1 MNFLNPFFLFGLL
14 AVALPVIIHLI
25 NLRRPQKVS
34 FSTLS
39 FFNELR
45 KSTIRRIR
53 IKQYLLMALRALAVL
68 FLALALAR
76 PFLPPTL
83 TGSVSSGEPKS
94 VAILIDNS
102 ASMNRIGSS
111 GPLIDQAKNV
121 ATRIIANAKSS
132 DRFLIRTTNAGDGAS
147 SAFVNESRAR
157 ELIQKVTALNTG
169 HYTKERFKSAYEQL
183 QDSPQSQAVIYV
195 ISDGQASQLQDLK
208 DMNLQD
214 QGAQGKPVSL
224 QLISLE
230 EAKQQNIAVSSV
242 SLKSQMLSQGA
253 PVTLAVEV
261 ENVGETA
268 VANQFVSLEVEGEL
282 SGQYET
288 ALEPGETQEFT
299 FQVVPESTGDLNGRI
314 IVEGDEV
321 DYDNTR
327 YFVIRIPEKRS
338 ILLVS
343 NQQEQ
348 SSFTSYLKP
357 ALEAAQQT
365 NAQLSFEKQS
375 VTQADPANW
384 GQYNAIVLDGID
396 AVPEYWF
403 QELRSY
409 VQGGGG
415 VLFFPSEQGE
425 IENYNKFFSLF
436 NAGRFDDVVGEYG
449 SFNAAVKMA
458 ELEEGHPVL
467 DELFSKKEDERINV
481 ELPSLFYYYHYQQP
495 SNAGALN
502 LLEAANKDPL
512 LSEQQFGEGVLM
524 VSALGAD
531 PGWSNFPVNPLFAPL
546 YYRSILYAS
555 SSENGGLQQH
565 ELSTPFIWEGVG
577 QEPEVTLQIND
588 SEYKP
593 DVQQQAEGIRIT
605 YEAAEW
611 QPGILTINAGQRNHK
626 VAVNQDIM
634 ESRFGTL
641 EGREWQN
648 MFGEALMVSSIISAD
663 ELSADSLDEKLNT
676 AVFGKEIW
684 NWFVWIALLLLIT
697 ETLVTRLYKA
707 ESIS

>member
-83 TGSVSSGEPKS
+83 TGSVSSSEPKS

-121 ATRIIANAKSS
+121 ASRIISNASSS
-132 DRFLIRTTNAGDGAS
+132 DLFLIRTTNASDGTS
-147 SAFVNESRAR
+147 SSFAGKRRAL
-157 ELIQKVTALNTG
+157 ELVDKVTATNTG
-169 HYTKERFKSAYEQL
+169 HYTSEKFKNAYAQL
-183 QDSPQSQAVIYV
+183 QDSPRSQAIIYV

-208 DMNLQD
+208 DMRLQE
-214 QGAQGKPVSL
+214 QGTQGKPVSL
-224 QLISLE
+224 QLINLE
-230 EAKQQNIAVSSV
+230 QAKQQNVAVSSV

-253 PVTLAVEV
+253 PITLAVEV
-261 ENVGETA
+261 QNVGETA
-268 VANQFVSLEVEGEL
+268 VANQFVSLEVDGEL

-288 ALEPGETQEFT
+288 SLEPSETKEFS
-299 FQVVPESTGDLNGRI
+299 FQLVPESTGDLTGRI

-327 YFVIRIPEKRS
+327 YFAIRIPKTRS
-338 ILLVS
+338 ILLVN
-343 NQQEQ
+343 NQKKQ
-348 SSFTSYLKP
+348 SSFTSYLIP

-365 NAQLSFEKQS
+365 NAQLSFEEKS
-375 VTQADPANW
+375 VSEVDQAQW
-384 GQYNAIVLDGID
+384 GRYNAIVLDGLD

-403 QELRSY
+403 QDLRRY
-409 VQGGGG
+409 VQNGGGL
-415 VLFFPSEQGE
+415 LFLPSEKGDVK
-425 IENYNKFFSLF
+425 NYNQFFSLF
-436 NAGRFDDVVGEYG
+436 NAGSFNNVIGEYG
-449 SFNAAVKMA
+449 SFNPVVKMA

-467 DELFSKKEDERINV
+467 DDLFRKKKDEQINV

-495 SNAGALN
+495 SNTGALN
-502 LLEAANKDPL
+502 LLEAANNDPL
-512 LSEQQFGEGVLM
+512 LSEQQFGKGVLM
-524 VSALGAD
+524 VSTLGAD

-565 ELSTPFIWEGVG
+565 QLGTPFSWQGTAEGSG
-577 QEPEVTLQIND
+577 ITLQIND
-588 SEYKP
+588 TEYKP
-593 DVQQQAEGIRIT
+593 DIQQQAEGIRIT
-605 YEAAEW
+605 YGGREW
-611 QPGILTINAGQRNHK
+611 RPGILTINTRQSNHK
-626 VAVNQDIM
+626 VAVNQNIM

-641 EGREWQN
+641 EGGQWRN
-648 MFGEALMVSSIISAD
+648 MFNNTLTVNSIISAD
-663 ELSADSLDEKLNT
+663 DLTAASLEEKLNS

-684 NWFVWIALLLLIT
+684 NWFIWIALLFLIT